1 MILIRNATALEF
13 DPPSVR
19 PNLDILIDG
28 GTIAAVGSGAAMA
41 AEERAAIDGAGQG
54 SAGPAAIGKADK
66 VIDAGGRVVF
76 PGIVCSHH
84 HYYSG
89 LARGITAAIGATPD
103 FISILK
109 NLWWRIDRAADEQSL
124 YASGLVCN
132 LDAIR
137 AGTTAVIDH
146 NASPSFIRGSLDTL
160 KRSFE
165 KVGIRGAT
173 CYEVTDRHGRR
184 DMLAGVQENVD
195 FARRLD
201 AEKADNSWSGLFE
214 CHIGGHA
221 PCTLPDEGLE
231 AIADAVRETGR
242 GLHLHVAEDAFDV
255 SHSHL
260 VYGSDIVPRLERFGL
275 LSPRTILAHGIY
287 LDADEVA
294 LLNERDVFLVHN
306 ARSNMN
312 NGVGYNS
319 RLPQYRNLALGSD
332 GIGGD
337 MFTEL
342 KHAYFKHKDTRG
354 PWWPQDFLK
363 ALAAGNRIL
372 ERNFG
377 GKFGRLE
384 AGYSADIVIADYDPP
399 TPLLP
404 ENIAG
409 HFVFGM
415 DASIT
420 RSVLVGGKLVY
431 EDREFPFDTGEI
443 YHHARE
449 QARRLW
455 QRMEAIKP

>member
-1 MILIRNATALEF
+1 MIVIKNATALEF
-13 DPPSVR
+13 DPPRIRDNV
-19 PNLDILIDG
+19 DIVIDG
-28 GTIAAVGSGAAMA
+28 SVIVAVGAGAAQA
-41 AEERAAIDGAGQG
+41 APQGGTQGA
-54 SAGPAAIGKADK
+54 PPPEK
-66 VIDAGGRVVF
+66 VIDAGGALVY

-89 LARGITAAIGATPD
+89 LARGITATVGPTPD
-103 FISILK
+103 FMSILK
-109 NLWWRIDRAADEQSL
+109 NLWWRLDRAATEQSL
-124 YASGLVCN
+124 SASALVCN

-146 NASPSFIRGSLDTL
+146 NASPNFIHGSLNAI
-160 KRSFE
+160 KRAFE
-165 KVGIRGAT
+165 RVGLRGAT
-173 CYEVTDRHGRR
+173 CYEVTDRHGR
-184 DMLAGVQENVD
+184 DGMLAGVRENVD
-195 FARRLD
+195 FARTID
-201 AEKADNSWSGLFE
+201 AEKASGSWSGLFE

-231 AIADAVRETGR
+231 AIADAVRSTGR

-260 VYGSDIVPRLERFGL
+260 VHGADIVPRLDRFGL
-275 LSPRTILAHGIY
+275 LDGRTILAHGIY
-287 LDADEVA
+287 LDDDEVA

-312 NGVGYNS
+312 NGVGYN
-319 RLPQYRNLALGSD
+319 RKLPAYRNLALGSD

-342 KHAYFKHKDTRG
+342 KHAYFKHKDARG
-354 PWWPQDFLK
+354 PWWPDDFLK

-377 GKFGRLE
+377 GRFGRLE
-384 AGYSADIVIADYDPP
+384 PGYAADIVIADYDPP

-404 ENIAG
+404 QNVAG

-420 RSVLVGGKLVY
+420 RTVLINGRVVY
-431 EDREFPFDTGEI
+431 EDREFPFDTAEI
-443 YHHARE
+443 YRDARE
-449 QARRLW
+449 QARLLW
-455 QRMEAIKP
+455 QRMDAIAP